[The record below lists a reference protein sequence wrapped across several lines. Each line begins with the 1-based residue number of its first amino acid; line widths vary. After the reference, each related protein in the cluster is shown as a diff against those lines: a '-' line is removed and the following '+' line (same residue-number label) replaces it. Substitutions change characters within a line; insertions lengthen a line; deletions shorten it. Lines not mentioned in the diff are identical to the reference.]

1 VNVILW
7 ILQSLAAVVFLLA
20 GGAKLAGA
28 AVTIVAFDEIGLGQ
42 WFRYVTGGLEVIC
55 ALLLLI
61 LRAAAIGAALLAATM
76 LGAIVTHRFIIGGS
90 PAIAIALLV
99 IMSIVA
105 WKRRPVFSRE
115 A

>member
-28 AVTIVAFDEIGLGQ
+28 AVTIVAFDEIGIGQ